1 MDEKQKEL
9 LRKTIDDSID
19 ESFQKKLAPMVG
31 DIATEKARAIV
42 ESMKL
47 ERHLYSKDITGLTE
61 KQKID
66 FVKVA
71 QHVATKAPMDNVTIK
86 ANEALIEEQD
96 NRGGYLV
103 SKEVAGAIMRI
114 AASVG
119 TIMNQA
125 MKWSMKTDELGI
137 PNYTGAFLTGAYLG
151 VDQAGSV
158 TGLTF
163 GQAALIAK
171 KWQLAFVVGNDL
183 LADASANL
191 ADWLLAL
198 GGEAL
203 ANMTDQQGFIGGSGN
218 TINGVQVTGP
228 FLGILGLPTST
239 TQTGTVATLYYAG
252 NSSTSGYTKFS
263 NNSTTTTPNG
273 FDVLADSSNMIGLL
287 EESILDGAAFYMH
300 RTVWAALRVQRDT
313 AGNFVLPLA
322 GLNMMGGTA
331 VALSMDPS
339 GGPLKPAGQ
348 ILGFPV
354 YTNRWLPQLPTG
366 NVATANTP
374 FIVFGNLRAM
384 AFGDKG
390 EMRVA
395 QFESGAFGG
404 KEVALAD
411 QRGIVYKHRHALT
424 VVLPQ
429 AFVIGS
435 TSVS

>member
-1 MDEKQKEL
+1 MDKNQEKEIKAVINL
-9 LRKTIDDSID
+9 AFD
-19 ESFQKKLAPMVG
+19 EAFSQKLAPMV
-31 DIATEKARAIV
+31 TEVAAKTAKGIV
-42 ESMKL
+42 ESMKMD
-47 ERHLYSKDITGLTE
+47 RHMFGKDISQLSE

-71 QHVATKAPMDNVTIK
+71 QAAANKISTFAEIK

-103 SKEVAGAIMRI
+103 SKDVSDAILRI

-125 MKWSMKTDELGI
+125 MKWPMKTDELGI
-137 PNYTGAFLTGAYLG
+137 PNYTGAFLTGAYLN
-151 VDQAGSV
+151 VDAAGSV
-158 TGLTF
+158 QGLTF
-163 GQAALIAK
+163 GQAVLVAK

-203 ANMTDQQGFIGGSGN
+203 ANMIDQQGFVGGTTGYP
-218 TINGVQVTGP
+218 GP
-228 FLGILGLPTST
+228 FVGILGLPVGASG
-239 TQTGTVATLYYAG
+239 TGTVATQYTCG
-252 NSSTSGYTKFS
+252 SGKTKFS
-263 NNSTTTTPNG
+263 NDSTSTTPNG
-273 FDVLADSSNMIGLL
+273 FDVLVDASAMIGNL

-300 RTVWAALRVQRDT
+300 RTVWAALRVQKDT

-322 GLNMMGGTA
+322 GLNMVGGTTA
-331 VALSMDPS
+331 ALSMDPT
-339 GGPLKPAGQ
+339 GGPIKAAGQ

-354 YTNRWLPQLPTG
+354 YTNRWMPALPAG
-366 NVATANTP
+366 NAVSASTA
-374 FIVFGNLRAM
+374 FIIFGNLKAM

-404 KEVALAD
+404 KEIALAD

-424 VVLPQ
+424 TVLPQ
-429 AFVIGS
+429 AFVIGY
-435 TSVS
+435 TAAA